1 MAQTILFSKKER
13 LNEYK
18 KPLSKR
24 LKEKFRIFNTSPDK
38 VVSQMMSRGIVKT
51 IIYIL
56 LTIGAIVTVFPFYWM
71 LVTALN
77 PATKLQAGMPIYWGC
92 DFEFE
97 NFLKAWNL
105 NAIKVSGSGDTLTYI
120 DVIAQIPN
128 LDPSKMTINLG
139 MWFTNTL
146 LTVIINTVLTVLT
159 TILAAFAIAKLKF
172 FGRSK
177 IFGVLLITMMLPGEV
192 LTIQNLVT
200 MNRLHWNNTY
210 AGIIAPFISSVFYI
224 FLLVQLFTSIPDS
237 LYKAARVDGCGDWK
251 FLWRVLVPMST
262 NTLATISVLNAI
274 ASWNSFLWPSLIV
287 TDPTVQVLSVG
298 LYNYT
303 SAATS
308 ATTGNVYP
316 APNYVMA
323 ASVITILPM
332 FIVYLLLRKQI
343 IAGVSRSGTKG

>member
-1 MAQTILFSKKER
+1 MAQTILFSKKNR
-13 LNEYK
+13 VDNIK
-18 KPLSKR
+18 KPAR
-24 LKEKFRIFNTSPDK
+24 LRIREALKIFNTSPDK
-38 VVSQMMSRGIVKT
+38 VVSQMMSRGVAKT
-51 IIYIL
+51 LIYIL
-56 LTIGAIVTVFPFYWM
+56 LTIGAIITIFPFYWM

-77 PATKLQAGMPIYWGC
+77 PATKLQAGMEIYWGC
-92 DFEFE
+92 DFQFE

-105 NAIKVSGSGDTLTYI
+105 QAIKVSGSGDSLTYI
-120 DVIAQIPN
+120 DVMAEIPN
-128 LDPSKMTINLG
+128 LDPTKTTVNLG

-200 MNRLHWNNTY
+200 MNRLQWNNSY

-287 TDPTVQVLSVG
+287 TDPTIQVLSVG

-303 SAATS
+303 QAATS
-308 ATTGNVYP
+308 TSANVYP

-332 FIVYLLLRKQI
+332 FVVYLLLRKQI